1 MNKSGLIWHILYTHF
16 CVKITCWL
24 IISKLCCGL
33 SASVYIK
40 PECEKN
46 TLEISGAKFPLSFSI
61 MVVLNGKI
69 YIIVLAAC
77 DMRKIQVSCPKLKMI
92 RITILIVQ
100 AKYLFLFQ
108 TQKDLDSFTGIK
120 SRLILL
126 FSIISVTINNWKHKS
141 EFPSHS
147 SLYQNYLWVYWLT
160 EGNVASILLSLYYI
174 TKV

>member
-1 MNKSGLIWHILYTHF
+1 MRKKHTWIFWCKISSIIFYYGSPKWQNLYHSFGCLWH
-16 CVKITCWL
+16 
-24 IISKLCCGL
+24 
-33 SASVYIK
+33 
-40 PECEKN
+40 EKN
-46 TLEISGAKFPLSFSI
+46 PGLLSQTQ
-61 MVVLNGKI
+61 K
-69 YIIVLAAC
+69 
-77 DMRKIQVSCPKLKMI
+77 I

>member
-1 MNKSGLIWHILYTHF
+1 MNESALIWHILYTHF

-24 IISKLCCGL
+24 IISQLCCGL

-40 PECEKN
+40 PEWEKN
-46 TLEISGAKFPLSFSI
+46 TLEFSGAKFPLSFY
-61 MVVLNGKI
+61 VEE
-69 YIIVLAAC
+69 
-77 DMRKIQVSCPKLKMI
+77 IQVSCPKLKKI
-92 RITILIVQ
+92 RITILILQ

-108 TQKDLDSFTGIK
+108 TGFFHRKK

>member
-1 MNKSGLIWHILYTHF
+1 MGKKHTWIFRCEISSIILYYSTSTKWQNLYNSF
-16 CVKITCWL
+16 GCLW
-24 IISKLCCGL
+24 
-33 SASVYIK
+33 
-40 PECEKN
+40 CE
-46 TLEISGAKFPLSFSI
+46 E
-61 MVVLNGKI
+61 
-69 YIIVLAAC
+69 
-77 DMRKIQVSCPKLKMI
+77 IQVSCPKLKMI